1 MKAGAVTFYHIPDSI
16 HKIHKIFIH
25 WVKVKLN
32 PQNSVIFYK
41 EVLNAERN
49 LFFSYIFLK
58 TAGLEVGKKLFA
70 INGDLVFLRPFSEV
84 DVLLRQCFNSKE
96 PLRVLVSTKPREYV
110 SSFVSGSPS
119 EIITQLL
126 RPLLPPGPSRSPTQL
141 TGWASRSA
149 ASVPLWSTLLGEVR
163 VIGAQLASSCHPG
176 LWGVLCVTWLQEAH
190 FLCLFSPCGSAGC
203 LMMLPKPEI
212 IWLSVTFF
220 FSHNGLTLMYLLKSL
235 CNKGAVG
242 SFLLYSFF
250 LYQDTHI
257 V

>member
-1 MKAGAVTFYHIPDSI
+1 M
-16 HKIHKIFIH
+16 
-25 WVKVKLN
+25 
-32 PQNSVIFYK
+32 
-41 EVLNAERN
+41 
-49 LFFSYIFLK
+49 
-58 TAGLEVGKKLFA
+58 
-70 INGDLVFLRPFSEV
+70 FLRPFSEV

-126 RPLLPPGPSRSPTQL
+126 RLLLPPGPSRSPTQL
-141 TGWASRSA
+141 TGWASRFA

-203 LMMLPKPEI
+203 LMTLPKPEI

-220 FSHNGLTLMYLLKSL
+220 SSHNGLTLVYPLKSL
-235 CNKGAVG
+235 CDKEAVG
-242 SFLLYSFF
+242 SFLLSSFF
-250 LYQDTHI
+250 YQDTHI